1 MTVTA
6 RWAGQGLAAGQ
17 PLTTSLAGSGDTAFT
32 ALSGTSGAVTATGG
46 PGPSGIRL
54 NFTPSGAAS
63 YMEWGSA
70 VVGSLTA
77 MAVRCYYRFSAWP
90 SSSFTI
96 LRGLTAGGAQQWGVD
111 LGGTGSPGQ
120 VRLRNAANTAN
131 TAASAN
137 GAISVATD
145 LRFEVLWDSSG
156 ATTVYVYS
164 GNSTTALATLTGN
177 TGGTSPIGMIR
188 LGPISGPTLG
198 QYYASDIALANAA
211 SLIGPAQAA
220 AASTI
225 KYWDGATLKD
235 VTLRGM
241 WDGTALQPAV
251 LRS

>member
-1 MTVTA
+1 MTVIA

-17 PLTTSLAGSGDTAFT
+17 ALTTSLAGSGDTAFT
-32 ALSGTSGAVTATGG
+32 ALNGTSGAVTATGG
-46 PGPSGIRL
+46 PGPSGVRL
-54 NFTPSGAAS
+54 SFTPTGAAS
-63 YMEWGSA
+63 YMEWGST

-77 MAVRCYYRFSAWP
+77 MCVRAYYRFSAWP

-96 LRGLTAGGAQQWGVD
+96 LRGLTAGGSQQWGVD

-120 VRLRNAANTAN
+120 IRLRNAANTAN

-137 GAISVATD
+137 NVISTAAD
-145 LRFEVLWDSSG
+145 LRFEVTWDSSG
-156 ATTVYVYS
+156 NTSVYVYS

-177 TGGTSPIGMIR
+177 TGGTSPIGMLR
-188 LGPISGPTLG
+188 VGPISGPTLA

-225 KYWDGATLKD
+225 QYWDGSTLKA
-235 VTLRGM
+235 VTLRGV
-241 WDGTALQPAV
+241 WDGTTLQPAV
-251 LRS
+251 LRT